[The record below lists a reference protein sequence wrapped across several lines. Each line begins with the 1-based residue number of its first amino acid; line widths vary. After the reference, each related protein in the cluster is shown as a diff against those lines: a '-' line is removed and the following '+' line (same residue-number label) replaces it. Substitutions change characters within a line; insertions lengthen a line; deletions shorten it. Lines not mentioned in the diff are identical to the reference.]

1 MTFNFRLKGNAKYV
15 ISFFVTNEI
24 SENEG
29 RLRFSTKKWKQKL
42 KHGDLLYLFMI
53 YDGNYIHT
61 YRTIFVFIITTYADK
76 VNCANLLVQSKHWT
90 LDSKAGQFLLSR
102 LRAKSSGTVNPMG

>member
-29 RLRFSTKKWKQKL
+29 RLRFSTKKFKQKL
-42 KHGDLLYLFMI
+42 KHGDLLYPFMI
-53 YDGNYIHT
+53 YDGNDIHT
-61 YRTIFVFIITTYADK
+61 YRIIFVFIITTYADK
-76 VNCANLLVQSKHWT
+76 VNCANLLVERENIGHWT
-90 LDSKAGQFLLSR
+90 AKQDSFYYLDYGPRVQVLS
-102 LRAKSSGTVNPMG
+102 TP

>member
-1 MTFNFRLKGNAKYV
+1 MTFNFRLKGNAKYG

-29 RLRFSTKKWKQKL
+29 RLRKKKWKQKL

-53 YDGNYIHT
+53 YDGNYIYT
-61 YRTIFVFIITTYADK
+61 YRIIFVFIITTYADK
-76 VNCANLLVQSKHWT
+76 VNCANLLVKSKT
-90 LDSKAGQFLLSR
+90 LDIGQQSR
-102 LRAKSSGTVNPMG
+102 TVSTI